1 MLKGI
6 SYVVETHSEQERVDL
21 REFIFDKKLSASVT
35 SEDDYQLIAI
45 YTGDVWFLCT
55 VTEDAIKSYQFKRFN
70 SVKEFIEFY
79 KRRGCN
85 YANNP

>member
-21 REFIFDKKLSASVT
+21 REFIFDKKPSASVT
-35 SEDDYQLIAI
+35 GDNAHQLIAI

-55 VTEDAIKSYQFKRFN
+55 VTEEAIKSYHYTRFS
-70 SVKEFIEFY
+70 SVKEFIRFY
-79 KRRGCN
+79 KEKGL
-85 YANNP
+85 

>member
-6 SYVVETHSEQERVDL
+6 SYVVETHSKQERVDL

-35 SEDDYQLIAI
+35 GDDEYQLIAI

-55 VTEDAIKSYQFKRFN
+55 VTEEAIKSFKFKRFH
-70 SVKEFIEFY
+70 SVNEFIEFY
-79 KRRGCN
+79 KENGL
-85 YANNP
+85 

>member
-35 SEDDYQLIAI
+35 GDDEYQLIAI

-55 VTEDAIKSYQFKRFN
+55 VSEEAIKSFKFERFHSAN
-70 SVKEFIEFY
+70 EFIEFY
-79 KRRGCN
+79 KEKGL
-85 YANNP
+85 

>member
-6 SYVVETHSEQERVDL
+6 SYIVETHSEQERVNL

-35 SEDDYQLIAI
+35 GDDAHQLIAI

-55 VTEDAIKSYQFKRFN
+55 VTEEAIKSYHYTRF
-70 SVKEFIEFY
+70 SSAKEFIKFY
-79 KRRGCN
+79 KEKGL
-85 YANNP
+85 